1 MQNYLIKLYHGYNKW
16 KNIFSNFLDEIGKTL
31 QWKKIILWLNYKKW
45 EYFYS
50 LSCDKWTYSP
60 FESKFYTS
68 FNDFQIIKDDK
79 WVFNYIW
86 ENTVLWEITL
96 ENSWFFPFKI
106 DTSDNIDFIFNIFR
120 TFENFDVTSDKIG
133 IFLEF
138 TPIKVESIWFYL
150 KSRFR
155 FFLFRIMLGLQFFK
169 YILNFKTQKDWKL
182 AGRNYFKE
190 KLNKELFETK
200 IYILAESKDK
210 HEAISRIKSIF
221 NNFLV
226 FKNYPLNQFNLKIH
240 SNISSINNISQGK
253 TPVKKYILSSEEITS
268 FFHFPSN
275 PKWETSLLK
284 VTAKKLTLP
293 IWVPTLDYKI
303 ENNWEITPQNIDFNM
318 NVIWISDYRSIKVP
332 VWIYDEDRLR
342 HTYIIWKTGVWK
354 SKFIANLFINDIR
367 SGKWLG
373 IIDPHWDLFEEAL
386 ASIPESRKND
396 VIIFDPTDEKF
407 PFCFNPLDI
416 QEWESKQI
424 LAKWFID
431 IFKKFFGTNW
441 NPKLEHVLRMI
452 FLALLD
458 KKDSTLFD
466 VIRTLTD
473 KDFRYSM
480 IESISDDV
488 VRNFWTNEFA
498 GWSQQFN
505 TEAIMP
511 ILNKVGQILSIDIIK
526 NIFASKENKL
536 DFRKMMD
543 EGKIF
548 LVKLP
553 KWKLQ
558 EEIMGFLWAMIIT
571 KIFQASMSRQ
581 SEAKDKR
588 KPFFLYVDE
597 FQNFATD
604 TFSEILAEARKYWLW
619 LIVAH
624 QFIKQIPT
632 KISESLFWNVW
643 TLVSFRISS
652 EDALY
657 IKQQF
662 DPFLDAYDLANLSQ
676 REFYTKMIVAGQV
689 KDPFSLKT
697 PFLPDSPLD
706 KKYIEEL
713 YSISRSKYSRSL
725 EEAKKITQTEQ
736 KDVIEKIESFV
747 EPII

>member
-31 QWKKIILWLNYKKW
+31 QWQKIILWLNYKKW

-79 WVFNYIW
+79 WVFSYIW
-86 ENTVLWEITL
+86 ENTSLWEITL

-106 DTSDNIDFIFNIFR
+106 DTSDNTDFIFNIFR
-120 TFENFDVTSDKIG
+120 TFENFDVTNDKIG

-155 FFLFRIMLGLQFFK
+155 FFVFRIMLGLQFFK

-182 AGRNYFKE
+182 AWNNYFKE

-200 IYILAESKDK
+200 IYILAESKNK
-210 HEAISRIKSIF
+210 AEASSRIKSIF

-240 SNISSINNISQGK
+240 SNISSINAISQGK
-253 TPVKKYILSSEEITS
+253 APVKKYILSSEEITS

-303 ENNWEITPQNIDFNM
+303 ENNWEITPKNTDSNM

-342 HTYIIWKTGVWK
+342 HTYVIWKTGVWK

-367 SGKWLG
+367 AWKWLW

-407 PFCFNPLDI
+407 PFCFNPLDV

-466 VIRTLTD
+466 VIRALTD
-473 KDFRYSM
+473 KDFRYTM

-498 GWSQQFN
+498 SWSQQFN

-511 ILNKVGQILSIDIIK
+511 ILNKVGQILSVDIIK

-558 EEIMGFLWAMIIT
+558 EEIMGFLGAMIIT

-632 KISESLFWNVW
+632 KISESLFGNVW

-652 EDALY
+652 EDAFY

-697 PFLPDSPLD
+697 PYLRDSPLD

>member
-31 QWKKIILWLNYKKW
+31 KWQKIILGLNYLKW

-50 LSCDKWTYSP
+50 LTCDRETYSP

-79 WVFNYIW
+79 WVFDYVW
-86 ENTVLWEITL
+86 EKAVLWEITL

-106 DTSDNIDFIFNIFR
+106 DTSDNTDFIFNIFR

-138 TPIKVESIWFYL
+138 TPIKEESIWFYL

-155 FFLFRIMLGLQFFK
+155 FFLFRIMLWLQFFK

-182 AGRNYFKE
+182 VGRNYFQE

-200 IYILAESKDK
+200 IYIVAQSKDK
-210 HEAISRIKSIF
+210 NEAISRIKSIF

-226 FKNYPLNQFNLKIH
+226 LNNYPLNQFNLKIQNH
-240 SNISSINNISQGK
+240 ISSINNISQGK
-253 TPVKKYILSSEEITS
+253 SPVRKYILSSLEITS

-293 IWVPTLDYKI
+293 IWVPTIDYKV
-303 ENNWEITPQNIDFNM
+303 ENNWEITPQNIDSNM
-318 NVIWISDYRSIKVP
+318 NVIWISDYRSIRVP

-342 HTYIIWKTGVWK
+342 HTYVIGKTGVWK
-354 SKFIANLFINDIR
+354 SKFIANLFINDIH

-407 PFCFNPLDI
+407 PFCFNPLDV

-431 IFKKFFGTNW
+431 IFKKFFGANW
-441 NPKLEHVLRMI
+441 NPKLEHVLRMV

-466 VIRTLTD
+466 VIRALTD
-473 KDFRYSM
+473 KDFRYTM

-498 GWSQQFN
+498 SWSQQFN

-511 ILNKVGQILSIDIIK
+511 ILNKVGQILSVDIIK

-558 EEIMGFLWAMIIT
+558 EEIMGFLGAMIIT

-632 KISESLFWNVW
+632 KISESLFGNVW

-676 REFYTKMIVAGQV
+676 REFYAKMIVAGQV